1 MPFLPDTYLL
11 LREISAILRFMKK
24 LFCAALFSAATLFAD
39 DSIGG
44 FWIIPDSDTGK
55 PESVARFFKKPSGKY
70 CAHMVLIYDEATGK
84 PAETIADP
92 KERAKGIDG
101 NPFICGL
108 EFIWGLELQS
118 DGRYKGKVIDPDS
131 GKTYRCEVWF
141 DKSKNELAVRGEL
154 FIFGLTNY
162 WPPISEKNLPA
173 QALAEPTECNAPHAD
188 ADSASAGNAP
198 EAESKPVAVRK
209 IRPRFFRLK

>member
-1 MPFLPDTYLL
+1 MPFLSDTYLL
-11 LREISAILRFMKK
+11 LCEFSVIFRFMKK

-44 FWIIPDSDTGK
+44 FWVIPDSDTGK

-84 PAETIADP
+84 PSETISDP

-118 DGRYKGKVIDPDS
+118 DGRYKGKVVDPDS

-141 DKSKNELAVRGEL
+141 DKSKNKLAVRGEL
-154 FIFGLTNY
+154 FIFGVTNY
-162 WPPISEKNLPA
+162 WQPISEKNLPA
-173 QALAEPTECNAPHAD
+173 QALAEPAECNAPHAD
-188 ADSASAGNAP
+188 SDVSAGNAP
-198 EAESKPVAVRK
+198 EAARK